1 MPGRKSGRWNSENI
15 GDYAISSAPV
25 QAVLS
30 VDRMNERNRQR
41 RVTLARVRPIPVQW
55 CVVLISLV
63 AVIPPGQAFTNA
75 RQDRAAEAPAG
86 TAGGPQTPAT
96 TPVRIDAVVTDA
108 QGRPVLNLRPADFE
122 LLENGAS
129 RPLTAVELRTPA
141 RPDTA
146 EARPVATEEDEARAA
161 RQPGTRVFAF
171 LLDEFHVT
179 PGANAER
186 ARAAVSR
193 FIDEQLQ
200 PQDLALVMRPLDAV
214 TGLRFTRDRT
224 ALHAAIAQ
232 VSFRKG
238 DLAPRSA
245 FEEQYIGHAPAA
257 VAAARAQIVTAALRE
272 LTLRLGDL
280 QADRGVVVLVSEGF
294 ARETAAPRGT
304 RVQDLQGV
312 VRASSRFHL
321 ALYTFN
327 PGEPGATQPADDT
340 REAATL
346 EWLAA
351 QTGGRAVL
359 PGEDLAAGFDRLSR
373 DLAAYYAITY
383 RPEKADGRFHPIEL
397 RARRRNVEVRARPG
411 YWAPLGGERRALM
424 TASSTSSVSRRALR
438 RSAIIDT
445 WIGLASDAAGQARM
459 VISWEPRPG
468 TSSPPRI
475 VAITAR
481 TAAGAALFTG
491 RVAPVQGGTRTEA
504 DSARFD
510 VPTGRVELDM
520 SILDMQGKVLDTEVR
535 DFEVP
540 DLRSQKR
547 GPLLLFPEVVR
558 ARTLRDFETAVA
570 NPDAAPS
577 SARVFARGD
586 RLLIRVPVYDSS
598 GAAVRVSARVLN
610 ELGQPM
616 RDIESAGGAGTN
628 GIAQFALPLSWLG
641 PGQYLIE
648 VAGANANGT
657 VRERVAFRVRG

>member
-1 MPGRKSGRWNSENI
+1 M
-15 GDYAISSAPV
+15 
-25 QAVLS
+25 
-30 VDRMNERNRQR
+30 
-41 RVTLARVRPIPVQW
+41 RPIPVKW
-55 CVVLISLV
+55 CVALIGLV
-63 AVIPPGQAFTNA
+63 GVTPPGQAFTNA
-75 RQDRAAEAPAG
+75 RQDRALEAPAG
-86 TAGGPQTPAT
+86 AAGGPQTPAD
-96 TPVRIDAVVTDA
+96 TPLRIDAVVTDP
-108 QGRPVLNLRPADFE
+108 QGRPILNLRPADFE

-141 RPDTA
+141 HPDTA
-146 EARPVATEEDEARAA
+146 APRPIETEADEARAA

-214 TGLRFTRDRT
+214 TGIRFTRDRT
-224 ALHAAIAQ
+224 ALQAAIAEL
-232 VSFRKG
+232 SFRKG

-327 PGEPGATQPADDT
+327 PGEPDANRPADAT

-397 RARRRNVEVRARPG
+397 RAKRRNVEVRARPG

-424 TASSTSSVSRRALR
+424 TAASTSPISRRALR
-438 RSAIIDT
+438 RSTIIDT
-445 WIGLASDAAGQARM
+445 WIGLASDAAGRARM

-468 TSSPPRI
+468 ITSPPRI
-475 VAITAR
+475 VAIKAR
-481 TAAGAALFTG
+481 TAAGAELFSG
-491 RVAPVQGGTRTEA
+491 RVAPVQAGSRTEA

-510 VPTGRVELDM
+510 VPAGRVELDM

-535 DFEVP
+535 DFDVP

-547 GPLLLFPEVVR
+547 GPVLLFPELVR
-558 ARTLRDFETAVA
+558 ARTLRDFQTAVA
-570 NPDAAPS
+570 DPDAAPS

-586 RLLIRVPVYDSS
+586 RLLIRVPAYDSS
-598 GAAVRVSARVLN
+598 GTAVHVSARVLN

-616 RDIESAGGAGTN
+616 RDIESAGGAGAN
-628 GIAQFALPLSWLG
+628 GIAQFGLPLSWLG

>member
-1 MPGRKSGRWNSENI
+1 M
-15 GDYAISSAPV
+15 
-25 QAVLS
+25 
-30 VDRMNERNRQR
+30 
-41 RVTLARVRPIPVQW
+41 RPIPVEW
-55 CVVLISLV
+55 CVALISLAAV
-63 AVIPPGQAFTNA
+63 ASTGRAFTSA
-75 RQDRAAEAPAG
+75 PQDRAAQAPADP
-86 TAGGPQTPAT
+86 AGGPQNPADL
-96 TPVRIDAVVTDA
+96 PLRIDVVVTDP
-108 QGRPVLNLRPADFE
+108 QGRPILNLRPADFE

-129 RPLTAVELRTPA
+129 RSLTAVELRTPP
-141 RPDTA
+141 RPDNA
-146 EARPVATEEDEARAA
+146 AAAPIETEEDQQRAA

-179 PGANAER
+179 PGPNAER
-186 ARAAVSR
+186 ARAAVLR
-193 FIDEQLQ
+193 FIDEQLR

-214 TGLRFTRDRT
+214 TAIRFTRDRT
-224 ALHAAIAQ
+224 ALHAAIAEL
-232 VSFRKG
+232 SFRKG

-245 FEEQYIGHAPAA
+245 FEEQYIGRAPAA
-257 VAAARAQIVTAALRE
+257 VAAARAQIVRAALRE

-294 ARETAAPRGT
+294 AGETATPRGT
-304 RVQDLQGV
+304 RLQDLQGV

-327 PGEPGATQPADDT
+327 PGEPGANRSADDV
-340 REAATL
+340 RAAATL

-397 RARRRNVEVRARPG
+397 RARRRNVEVRAKPG
-411 YWAPLGGERRALM
+411 YWAPLGGEWRALM
-424 TASSTSSVSRRALR
+424 ATASVPPISRRALH
-438 RSAIIDT
+438 RSSIIDT

-468 TSSPPRI
+468 TALPPRV
-475 VAITAR
+475 VAIKAR
-481 TAAGAALFTG
+481 TAAGAELFTG
-491 RVAPVQGGTRTEA
+491 RVAPVQAGTRTEA

-540 DLRSQKR
+540 NLQSQKR
-547 GPLLLFPEVVR
+547 GPVLLFPELVR
-558 ARTLRDFETAVA
+558 ARTLRDFQTAVA
-570 NPDAAPS
+570 DPDAAPS

-598 GAAVRVSARVLN
+598 GTAVQVSARVLN

-616 RDIESAGGAGTN
+616 RDLESADGAGAN
-628 GIAQFALPLSWLG
+628 GVAQFALPLSWLG

-657 VRERVAFRVRG
+657 VKERVAFRVRG

>member
-1 MPGRKSGRWNSENI
+1 
-15 GDYAISSAPV
+15 
-25 QAVLS
+25 
-30 VDRMNERNRQR
+30 
-41 RVTLARVRPIPVQW
+41 VRPIPVKW
-55 CVVLISLV
+55 CVALIGLV
-63 AVIPPGQAFTNA
+63 TAAPPGQAFTSA

-86 TAGGPQTPAT
+86 AAGGLQNPADTPL
-96 TPVRIDAVVTDA
+96 RIDAVVTDQ
-108 QGRPVLNLRPADFE
+108 QGRPILNLRPSDFE
-122 LLENGAS
+122 LLENGAP
-129 RPLTAVELRTPA
+129 RPLTSVELRTPA

-146 EARPVATEEDEARAA
+146 AARPIETEEDEERAA

-171 LLDEFHVT
+171 LLDEFHVA

-214 TGLRFTRDRT
+214 TGIRFTRDRT
-224 ALHAAIAQ
+224 ALHAAIAEL
-232 VSFRKG
+232 SFRKG

-245 FEEQYIGHAPAA
+245 FEEQYIGHGPAA
-257 VAAARAQIVTAALRE
+257 VAAARVQIVTAALRE

-327 PGEPGATQPADDT
+327 PGEPGAKPADDT

-397 RARRRNVEVRARPG
+397 RAGRRNVELRARPG
-411 YWAPLGGERRALM
+411 YWAPLGGEWRALVSA
-424 TASSTSSVSRRALR
+424 ASISPISRRALH
-438 RSAIIDT
+438 RSTIIDT
-445 WIGLASDAAGQARM
+445 WVGLASDAAGRVRM

-468 TSSPPRI
+468 TVSPPRV
-475 VAITAR
+475 VAIKAR
-481 TAAGAALFTG
+481 TPAGAELFTG
-491 RVAPVQGGTRTEA
+491 RVAPVQAGTRAEA
-504 DSARFD
+504 DSARFN

-540 DLRSQKR
+540 DLQSQKR
-547 GPLLLFPEVVR
+547 GPVLLFPELVR
-558 ARTLRDFETAVA
+558 ARTLRDFQTAVA
-570 NPDAAPS
+570 DPDAAPS

-598 GAAVRVSARVLN
+598 GTAVQVSARVLN

-616 RDIESAGGAGTN
+616 RDIDSAGGAGAN
-628 GIAQFALPLSWLG
+628 GVAQFALPLSWLG

>member
-1 MPGRKSGRWNSENI
+1 M
-15 GDYAISSAPV
+15 
-25 QAVLS
+25 
-30 VDRMNERNRQR
+30 
-41 RVTLARVRPIPVQW
+41 RPIPVQW
-55 CVVLISLV
+55 CVALISLAAV
-63 AVIPPGQAFTNA
+63 ASTGRAFTSA
-75 RQDRAAEAPAG
+75 PQDRAAQAPADP
-86 TAGGPQTPAT
+86 AGGPQNPADL
-96 TPVRIDAVVTDA
+96 PLRIDVVVTDP
-108 QGRPVLNLRPADFE
+108 QGRPILNLRPADFE

-129 RPLTAVELRTPA
+129 RSLTAVELRTPP

-146 EARPVATEEDEARAA
+146 AAAPIETEEDQERAA

-179 PGANAER
+179 PGPNAER

-193 FIDEQLQ
+193 FIDAQLR

-214 TGLRFTRDRT
+214 TAIRFTRDRT
-224 ALHAAIAQ
+224 ALHAAIAEL
-232 VSFRKG
+232 SFRKG

-245 FEEQYIGHAPAA
+245 FEEQYIGRAPAA
-257 VAAARAQIVTAALRE
+257 VAAARAQIVRAALRE

-294 ARETAAPRGT
+294 AGETAAPRGT
-304 RVQDLQGV
+304 RLQDLQGV

-327 PGEPGATQPADDT
+327 PGEPGANRPADDA
-340 REAATL
+340 RAAATL

-397 RARRRNVEVRARPG
+397 RARRRNVEVRAKPG
-411 YWAPLGGERRALM
+411 YWAPLGGEWRALM
-424 TASSTSSVSRRALR
+424 ATASVPPISRRALH
-438 RSAIIDT
+438 RSSIIDT

-459 VISWEPRPG
+459 VISWEPRAG
-468 TSSPPRI
+468 TALPPRV
-475 VAITAR
+475 VAIKAR
-481 TAAGAALFTG
+481 TAAGAELFTG
-491 RVAPVQGGTRTEA
+491 RVAPVQAGTRTEA

-540 DLRSQKR
+540 NLQSQKR
-547 GPLLLFPEVVR
+547 GPVLLFPELVR
-558 ARTLRDFETAVA
+558 ARTLRDFQTAVA
-570 NPDAAPS
+570 DPVAAPS

-598 GAAVRVSARVLN
+598 GTAVQVSARVLN

-616 RDIESAGGAGTN
+616 RDLESAGGAGAN
-628 GIAQFALPLSWLG
+628 GVAQFALPLSWLG

-657 VRERVAFRVRG
+657 VKERVAFRVRG

>member
-1 MPGRKSGRWNSENI
+1 MKTALPPE
-15 GDYAISSAPV
+15 P
-25 QAVLS
+25 
-30 VDRMNERNRQR
+30 
-41 RVTLARVRPIPVQW
+41 RVTLASVRPIPVEW
-55 CVVLISLV
+55 CVALISLAAIV
-63 AVIPPGQAFTNA
+63 PPGQALTNA
-75 RQDRAAEAPAG
+75 RQDRAVPAQ
-86 TAGGPQTPAT
+86 ADPASGPQNPADL
-96 TPVRIDAVVTDA
+96 PLRIDAVVTDP
-108 QGRPVLNLRPADFE
+108 QGRPILNLRPSDFE

-129 RPLTAVELRTPA
+129 RSLTTVELRTPA
-141 RPDTA
+141 RPNSAAAT
-146 EARPVATEEDEARAA
+146 PVETEEDQERAA

-171 LLDEFHVT
+171 VLDEFHVT

-186 ARAAVSR
+186 ARSAVSR

-214 TGLRFTRDRT
+214 TGIRFTRDRT
-224 ALHAAIAQ
+224 ALHAAIAEL
-232 VSFRKG
+232 SFRKG

-245 FEEQYIGHAPAA
+245 FEEQYIGRAPAA

-304 RVQDLQGV
+304 RLQDLQGV

-327 PGEPGATQPADDT
+327 PGEAVADRPADDA
-340 REAATL
+340 RDAATL

-359 PGEDLAAGFDRLSR
+359 PGQDLAAGFDRLSR

-397 RARRRNVEVRARPG
+397 RARRPNVAVRARPG
-411 YWAPLGGERRALM
+411 YWAPLGGEWRALL
-424 TASSTSSVSRRALR
+424 TAGSIAPMSRRALR
-438 RSAIIDT
+438 RSTVIDT
-445 WIGLASDAAGQARM
+445 WIGLASDASGRARM
-459 VISWEPRPG
+459 VISWEPRAG
-468 TSSPPRI
+468 TAGSPRI

-481 TAAGAALFTG
+481 TTAGADLFTG
-491 RVAPVQGGTRTEA
+491 RVAPVQAGSRTEA

-535 DFEVP
+535 DFDVP
-540 DLRSQKR
+540 DLHSQKR
-547 GPLLLFPEVVR
+547 GPMLLFPEVVR
-558 ARTLRDFETAVA
+558 ARTLKDFQTAVA
-570 NPDAAPS
+570 DPDAAPS

-586 RLLIRVPVYDSS
+586 RLLIRVPAYDSS
-598 GAAVRVSARVLN
+598 GTAVQVSARVLN

-616 RDIESAGGAGTN
+616 RDIDSTGGAGPN
-628 GIAQFALPLSWLG
+628 GVAQFALPLSWLG

-648 VAGANANGT
+648 LAGVNVNGA
-657 VRERVAFRVRG
+657 VKERVSFRVRG